1 MLTTLTL
8 HTDEQVALVTLNRP
22 LSRNAI
28 DERMIAD
35 LHELVETLGRDQGL
49 RAVVLT
55 GAGRA
60 FCSGMDLEDVA
71 RTAQAS
77 EEVIR
82 RDTERLRDL
91 FLAIRRC
98 RLPWIAALNG
108 PALAGGAGLA
118 TACDLILVDREH
130 GRLGYPEA
138 KIGFIPALVAVLL
151 QARVGETAARDL
163 LLTGRVLKA
172 DAALRM
178 GLVNELAE
186 EGQVVALAGQRA
198 RAMARNCSPG
208 SIASTKALLE
218 KIHGMGMEEAM
229 AVAVEANLE
238 RRASSECRRGVQAFL
253 DKEELDWRRLESS
266 AS

>member
-22 LSRNAI
+22 LQRNAI

-35 LHELVETLGRDQGL
+35 LHELVEGLGKDPDL

-55 GAGRA
+55 GAGKA
-60 FCSGMDLEDVA
+60 FCSGMDLGYVA
-71 RTAQAS
+71 RTATAP
-77 EEVIR
+77 EEEIR

-98 RLPWIAALNG
+98 RLPWIAAVNG
-108 PALAGGAGLA
+108 PAMAGGAGLA
-118 TACDLILVDREH
+118 TACDIIVADRVH
-130 GRLGYPEA
+130 GRFGYPEA
-138 KIGFIPALVAVLL
+138 MIGFIPALVAVLL
-151 QARVGETAARDL
+151 QARVGETASRDL
-163 LLTGRVLKA
+163 LLSGRAVKA

-178 GLVNELAE
+178 GLINELAE

-198 RAMARNCSPG
+198 RALARSCSPG

-218 KIHGMGMEEAM
+218 EIRGKSAEDAM
-229 AVAVEANLE
+229 AAAVEANLV
-238 RRASSECRRGVQAFL
+238 RRASAECHRGVQAFL
-253 DKEELDWRRLESS
+253 DKEELDWRRLG
-266 AS
+266 ATDA